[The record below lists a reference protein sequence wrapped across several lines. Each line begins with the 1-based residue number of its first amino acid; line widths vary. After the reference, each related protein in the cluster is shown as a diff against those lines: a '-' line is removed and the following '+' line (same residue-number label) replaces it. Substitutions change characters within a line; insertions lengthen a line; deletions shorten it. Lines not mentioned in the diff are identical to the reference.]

1 MFLLLVGR
9 AKTHRDINGYIS
21 FLNTTDWSVFHRSQ
35 PATWADPFWPHQDT
49 EVSLE
54 DMLSDEELEAEI
66 TNLDVY
72 DPTFEDELNTL
83 SDTSTGDVIEEED
96 FGFVTDETHNSA
108 SEDTSTIQQLM
119 EQRK

>member
-1 MFLLLVGR
+1 VFLLLVGR

-35 PATWADPFWPHQDT
+35 PATRADPFWPSPDA
-49 EVSLE
+49 EVSIE
-54 DMLSDEELEAEI
+54 DMLDTEE
-66 TNLDVY
+66 DVDILNAF
-72 DPTFEDELNTL
+72 DPAMEDELDSIADDEVTL
-83 SDTSTGDVIEEED
+83 EEED

-119 EQRK
+119 EQRN

>member
-1 MFLLLVGR
+1 
-9 AKTHRDINGYIS
+9 
-21 FLNTTDWSVFHRSQ
+21 
-35 PATWADPFWPHQDT
+35 
-49 EVSLE
+49 
-54 DMLSDEELEAEI
+54 MLSDEELEAEI